1 MLQKPIFSYTHLP
14 GWKTLIDQLV
24 EQLDAATGAHAF
36 RMADLKEKYGSLR
49 IEIEPIDDAPS
60 EIVEAA
66 EKLISQAEEKS
77 EHTCIDCGKPA
88 LLHEWNTDWTLPC
101 CPEHARGRAK
111 NVTNFYNGPGWKLT
125 TDFRIVDE
133 AGEPLS
139 HDKIRAL
146 DLAATQ
152 EERPGGKVPIIDAQS
167 ADWHAARWMSQRSN
181 LEIGVEMAEKYD
193 DALRNLKDK

>member
-1 MLQKPIFSYTHLP
+1 MMLRKPVFSYAHLP

-24 EQLDAATGAHAF
+24 EQLDAATGSHAF

-49 IEIEPIDDAPS
+49 VEIEPIDGAPG
-60 EIVEAA
+60 EIGDAA
-66 EKLISQAEEKS
+66 EKLISEAEGKS
-77 EHTCIDCGKPA
+77 ERTCIDCGKPA
-88 LLHEWNTDWTLPC
+88 LLHAWNTEWLLPC
-101 CPEHARGRAK
+101 CREHARVRAK
-111 NVTNFYNGPGWKLT
+111 SVTNFYNGPGWTLT
-125 TDFRIVDE
+125 HDFRIVDE

-139 HDKIRAL
+139 SDKIRVL

-181 LEIGVEMAEKYD
+181 
-193 DALRNLKDK
+193 